1 MVLGLGVVACGG
13 GDDGSSTATTGRLA
27 AAPVPTTAATP
38 AAAPAAAG
46 AAVPA
51 VLEFEAPLLGGGEF
65 DARTYAGQP
74 LALWFWAPY

>member
-27 AAPVPTTAATP
+27 AAPTPTTAATP
-38 AAAPAAAG
+38 ATAG